1 MMTMKTQTENAKMNI
16 VNYIGYGFRGV
27 RNDGR
32 VFVGVVQDARPVKGR
47 TLVVIR
53 QADDAHKSFY
63 IEDITGGWSASLV
76 NGQPFLLNQ

>member
-1 MMTMKTQTENAKMNI
+1 MMIEIQTENVKMNI
-16 VNYIGYGFRGV
+16 VNYIGCGFRGV

-32 VFVGVVQDARPVKGR
+32 VFVGVIQDARPVKDR
-47 TLVVIR
+47 TLVIIR

-76 NGQPFLLNQ
+76 NGQPLLLNQ

>member
-1 MMTMKTQTENAKMNI
+1 MNLNLEKLI

-32 VFVGVVQDARPVKGR
+32 VFVGVIQDARPVKDR
-47 TLVVIR
+47 TLVIIR
-53 QADDAHKSFY
+53 QADDTHKSFY